1 MLALVFS
8 HPIGVLRRLK
18 KVMGGLPPGSLMS
31 PCLPLQ
37 ACTTCSLTTCSLP
50 SFKSHRAVPAPDA
63 ARSRPRCC
71 NPWRFSRRSSAC
83 PRKSTAAIHPPTTHP
98 MRKPS
103 YAINCLLYT
112 SDDRVHG
119 SGVGKPWAWVE
130 SASSIIEASTP
141 FCISCCRHARAMEA
155 TRETIDSGASEAVP
169 ASAVLATDQGG
180 ARSHG
185 SLTVPHG
192 LLLREKDGTELSR
205 SSVRR

>member
-1 MLALVFS
+1 MQHGAALDVV
-8 HPIGVLRRLK
+8 IL
-18 KVMGGLPPGSLMS
+18 
-31 PCLPLQ
+31 
-37 ACTTCSLTTCSLP
+37 
-50 SFKSHRAVPAPDA
+50 
-63 ARSRPRCC
+63 
-71 NPWRFSRRSSAC
+71 NWRFSRRSSAC

-130 SASSIIEASTP
+130 SASSIIEASP
-141 FCISCCRHARAMEA
+141 PSCISCCRHARAMEA

-192 LLLREKDGTELSR
+192 LLLREKDGTESTDRAFTQQRQTLTVYLYMCTLYR
-205 SSVRR
+205 